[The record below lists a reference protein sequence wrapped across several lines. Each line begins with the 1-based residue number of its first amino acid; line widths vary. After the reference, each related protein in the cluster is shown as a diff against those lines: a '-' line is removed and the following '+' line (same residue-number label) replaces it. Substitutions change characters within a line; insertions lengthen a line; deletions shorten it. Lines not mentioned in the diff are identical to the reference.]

1 MATEIPIEIFSNPKH
16 EWHAKNDPVMGGEST
31 STVTIDTD
39 SGVGIFDGEVV
50 NVPFLD
56 APGFITMETKA
67 GRSGKGWI
75 KRLLPKA
82 GDFPDVSSCSAL
94 QMVMTSTTPE
104 YKGYRVSFGNVH
116 VPGGRYA
123 YGYKANFKAPNGEG
137 TVTIPFNQFSAKWDD
152 ATGDQIVTCAE
163 NPKYC
168 PDDETLKSMQTFA
181 LWGEGVAGNLH
192 IELKSISAVDCSG
205 NGVVVLDTAAHNT
218 RSAAETVVEQQ
229 VRDGSNAT
237 DSFLHPIGV
246 VAFVAFVALF
256 GTKLIRRKRK
266 DGAYNKVLP

>member
-1 MATEIPIEIFSNPKH
+1 MATEISIEVFSNPTH

-31 STVTIDTD
+31 STVEINTV

-50 NVPFLD
+50 NVPYLD

-67 GRSGKGWI
+67 G
-75 KRLLPKA
+75 A
-82 GDFPDVSSCSAL
+82 FPDVSSCSAL
-94 QMVMTSTTPE
+94 QMVMSSTTPE

-116 VPGGRYA
+116 VSGGRHA
-123 YGYKANFKAPNGEG
+123 FGYKADFEAPNEEG
-137 TVTIPFNQFSAKWDD
+137 TVTIPFNQFSANWDD

-163 NPKYC
+163 NPEYC
-168 PDDETLKSMQTFA
+168 PDDDTLKSMQTFA

-192 IELKSISAVDCSG
+192 IELKSLSAVDCSG
-205 NGVVVLDTAAHNT
+205 NSAVVLDTVAHNA

-237 DSFLHPIGV
+237 DSFLYPIGV
-246 VAFVAFVALF
+246 VAFVAFVTLL